1 MRTVKTSLDEL
12 ADRVVTVLSA
22 RPRLEY
28 DQPRLRR
35 AAVLVPL
42 FLADGRVH
50 VLLTKRTET
59 VEHHKGQVSLPG
71 GSSDAGDADAV
82 ATALRE
88 TEEELGIPPHRV
100 RVLGVLDDVPT
111 FISGFVVTP
120 VVGVIPHPLDLRIS
134 ADEISEILIV
144 PLDTFQDPSR
154 VRVEERER
162 DGERVQLFFYHHEGH
177 EIWGATARILKGFVE
192 QVFGSERPSEGQ
204 K

>member
-1 MRTVKTSLDEL
+1 MLTVEDL
-12 ADRVVTVLSA
+12 ADRVVAALSA
-22 RPRLEY
+22 HPRREY
-28 DQPRLRR
+28 DRPGLRR

-50 VLLTKRTET
+50 VLLTKRTEI

-71 GSSDAGDADAV
+71 GSSDAGDVDAV

-88 TEEELGIPPHRV
+88 TEEELGIPPRRV
-100 RVLGVLDDVPT
+100 RILGVLDDVPT

-134 ADEISEILIV
+134 AGEISEILIV
-144 PLDTFQDPSR
+144 PLDTFLDPTS

-162 DGERVQLFFYHHEGH
+162 DGQRVQLFFYRQGGH
-177 EIWGATARILKGFVE
+177 CPHPQGLR
-192 QVFGSERPSEGQ
+192 
-204 K
+204 

>member
-1 MRTVKTSLDEL
+1 VKTSLDEL

>member
-1 MRTVKTSLDEL
+1 MKTSLDEL

>member
-1 MRTVKTSLDEL
+1 VRTVKTSLDEL

>member
-1 MRTVKTSLDEL
+1 VRTVETTLDEL
-12 ADRVVTVLSA
+12 AERIVTILASK
-22 RPRLEY
+22 PRREY
-28 DQPRLRR
+28 DRPGLRR

-100 RVLGVLDDVPT
+100 RILGVLDDVPT
-111 FISGFVVTP
+111 FVSGFVVTP

-144 PLDTFQDPSR
+144 PLDVFMDPTR
-154 VRVEERER
+154 VRIEERER
-162 DGERVQLFFYHHEGH
+162 DGERITLFFYRHEGQ
-177 EIWGATARILKGFVE
+177 EIWGATARILKGFVD
-192 QVFGSERPSEGQ
+192 QMFGSDTP
-204 K
+204 

>member
-1 MRTVKTSLDEL
+1 VRTVKTSLDEL

-162 DGERVQLFFYHHEGH
+162 DGERVQLLFYHHEGH